1 MSRKKSDTPPQRDIF
16 EGVELVAENYQRVEV
31 IAQLFMVSVRRIQQL
46 TQEGILETH
55 QVPGESGRRYD
66 LIPTIQAYVKY
77 LSDKAYGRGKT
88 ETENELKDKKLQAEI
103 ALKESQGELH
113 RLRTDIARGKYIG
126 VEEAQI
132 DYQRFF
138 VTFKKFALAIP
149 SRVTGLLSGYVE
161 PVTARQIE
169 KNLTGEVE
177 AMLNTFVGAAQEAPP
192 LPRGGVPDA

>member
-1 MSRKKSDTPPQRDIF
+1 M
-16 EGVELVAENYQRVEV
+16 AENTAAAESGQYYEAKV
-31 IAQLFMVSVRRIQQL
+31 IGQLFQLSVRRIQQL
-46 TQEGILETH
+46 TQEGIIET
-55 QVPGESGRRYD
+55 VNIPGLGRRYE
-66 LIPTIQAYVKY
+66 LVPTIQSYVKY
-77 LSDKAYGRGKT
+77 LSDKAYNRAQSDK
-88 ETENELKDKKLQAEI
+88 ETELKSQKLQAEI

-149 SRVTGLLSGYVE
+149 SRVTGQLSGFVE

-169 KNLTGEVE
+169 KGLTLEVE
-177 AMLNTFVGAAQEAPP
+177 AMLNTFVGAAQEAPAAS
-192 LPRGGVPDA
+192 LSGGGPDA